1 MKSCLQPRA
10 AGLPS
15 QILQPAFSEA
25 GGLHP
30 VQDIA
35 CPSPVVMHKPGI
47 PEKRERQRYDRVDE
61 DETGHRGWVPLC
73 EQIVLLID
81 ATAQG
86 EEMKK
91 SIASRMVQGGMGQ
104 PGMNYRR
111 FRFVADGG
119 SGEAGGVLR
128 RTRFLALQ
136 NLGGNSNAASIRFP
150 DETKRVRN
158 RCYRIARSTGRGGCR

>member
-86 EEMKK
+86 EETKK
-91 SIASRMVQGGMGQ
+91 TIASRMVQDRMGH
-104 PGMNYRR
+104 GR
-111 FRFVADGG
+111 FRFVAGGG
-119 SGEAGGVLR
+119 SGRADGVLQEGIDHWRPDWSSVR
-128 RTRFLALQ
+128 RKQCVAVFAERRSGYKL
-136 NLGGNSNAASIRFP
+136 S
-150 DETKRVRN
+150 
-158 RCYRIARSTGRGGCR
+158 RSTRARECPVEFG